1 MLKLAGIFFMPQAQ
15 KGTMQEASHQDLSNW
30 LRQVQAVE

>member
-1 MLKLAGIFFMPQAQ
+1 MLKLAGTFFMPQAQ